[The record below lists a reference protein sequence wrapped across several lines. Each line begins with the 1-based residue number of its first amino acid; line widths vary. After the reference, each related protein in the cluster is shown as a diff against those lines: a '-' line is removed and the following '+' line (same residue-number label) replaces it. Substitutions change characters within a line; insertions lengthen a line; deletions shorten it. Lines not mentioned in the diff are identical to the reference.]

1 MRDQVFM
8 SPNNANLVIGIPLFR
23 RHVMDDCSVGDKI
36 ILSIE
41 EEKPVA
47 YALDCGPNVESL
59 QLLSAEWV
67 EKKLVSLGD
76 I

>member
-1 MRDQVFM
+1 
-8 SPNNANLVIGIPLFR
+8 
-23 RHVMDDCSVGDKI
+23 MDDCSVGDKI

-41 EEKPVA
+41 EEKPIA
-47 YALDCGPNVESL
+47 YALDCGPTVESL